1 MRAMRIRRSYMENS
15 RKKEEGKGGLR
26 SLEGSRK
33 TRAQCAP
40 ASHDSFELTYGTPA
54 DHL

>member
-1 MRAMRIRRSYMENS
+1 MENN

-33 TRAQCAP
+33 AGAQYAP
-40 ASHDSFELTYGTPA
+40 ASHDSFELNLRNASGLPMTRSRPV
-54 DHL
+54 L

>member
-1 MRAMRIRRSYMENS
+1 MRAIRIRRSYVENS

-33 TRAQCAP
+33 TRAQYAP
-40 ASHDSFELTYGTPA
+40 ASHDFFELIYGTLA
-54 DHL
+54 DYL